1 MKKNPRKEIY
11 TIETVLKHVR
21 PHIPREPNLVI
32 FDGDEIDMES
42 QRYILFKR
50 DGCKCIK
57 CNLEGAYFAKE
68 KSRGQEDS
76 KRWHFNLYGVKDGKE
91 VLFTKDHIHPRSLGG
106 KDTMDNYQVMCS
118 ICNHQKRNVTNE
130 VFMGINFLPKT
141 DSKLSED
148 KVQVVL
154 NQKDILNLI
163 TAIKPAPEHHNY
175 LKNKNLGDNF
185 SEETVQ
191 YNVCWN
197 WNLVTLSV
205 LDLLDLW
212 VLYKRIKS

>member
-11 TIETVLKHVR
+11 TIEAVLKHVR
-21 PHIPREPNLVI
+21 PHIPRQPNLVI

-68 KSRGQEDS
+68 KSKGQEGC

-91 VLFTKDHIHPRSLGG
+91 VLFTKDHIQPRASGG
-106 KDTMDNYQVMCS
+106 KDIMENYQVMCS
-118 ICNHQKRNVTNE
+118 ICNSQKRNITNE
-130 VFMGINFLPKT
+130 IFMGINFLPT
-141 DSKLSED
+141 TNSKLSETE
-148 KVQVVL
+148 VQVVL
-154 NQKDILNLI
+154 NQKDIMNLI
-163 TAIKPAPEHHNY
+163 TAIRPSPEHQQY
-175 LKNKNLGDNF
+175 LKFKCLG
-185 SEETVQ
+185 EEILEI
-191 YNVCWN
+191 WN
-197 WNLVTLSV
+197 WNIVTLSV

-212 VLYKRIKS
+212 VLYNRIKS